1 MRKTAMTMKL
11 PKVGDRLV
19 RCISEYSCDSQYL
32 YRPLPCKVVYVNTKH
47 NWYKVKFD
55 DLDIEECYGIPV
67 FDHSVFK
74 DASQYQLIV
83 PVVCI
88 ETGYVYPTVK
98 DCAKDMNL
106 DDGNISAHLYGVYDS
121 VSGYHFD
128 TVF

>member
-1 MRKTAMTMKL
+1 MRKTVMTMKL

-19 RCISEYSCDSQYL
+19 RCISEYSCDGQYL

-74 DASQYQLIV
+74 GASQYQLIV

-121 VSGYHFD
+121 VSGCHFD